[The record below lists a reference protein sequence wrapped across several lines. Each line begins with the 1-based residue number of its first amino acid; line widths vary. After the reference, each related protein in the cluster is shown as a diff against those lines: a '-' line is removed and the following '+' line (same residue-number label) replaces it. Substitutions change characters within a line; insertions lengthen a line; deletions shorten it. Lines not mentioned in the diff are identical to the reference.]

1 MSYAECCKSNGIRWY
16 RDGDALRQQYE
27 AQLPQEGIESFEK
40 YKQKFFTLFGRE
52 PVDGDL
58 LLFDVSAHDSEFF
71 RKGITFLRNLG
82 LPKEWIY
89 AYYRTDGLMPTIE
102 NEKYL
107 SKNDLDL
114 FGDYCREYTDL
125 MDADFGD
132 GQIVRCCSMAAIIAP
147 SYLQTPC
154 SGGFFIFRAW
164 KPRDPVA
171 PIPTQCRPIPW
182 AVSYTHLCVC

>member
-1 MSYAECCKSNGIRWY
+1 MAIYSGLNHWRAMKELDDEDVCPCGRGMSYAECCKSNGIRWY
-16 RDGDALRQQYE
+16 RDGDALQQQYE

-107 SKNDLDL
+107 SKMILIYL
-114 FGDYCREYTDL
+114 GTT
-125 MDADFGD
+125 
-132 GQIVRCCSMAAIIAP
+132 AASTLI
-147 SYLQTPC
+147 
-154 SGGFFIFRAW
+154 
-164 KPRDPVA
+164 
-171 PIPTQCRPIPW
+171 
-182 AVSYTHLCVC
+182 